1 MAGVKPNEFPILA
14 PTGST
19 ELYTQT
25 NGISGKFSVEDMWN
39 MMTVFTDE
47 FGYQYGTKFKTFDSD
62 FYGFPSTTTVVA
74 PGVYYKDPISGN
86 YYEDFTFNVNVP
98 EFGGDGST
106 FFPGYIKSIFDGT
119 YYLNMSMVVGSLEFR
134 VEDLASD
141 NSQISIEYDSIFL
154 NSNIGNINAGIFL
167 DNASCGV
174 YFQDTLL
181 NQNSFLSVSNNESF
195 LRSTDVSGQTEI
207 GIDIQDTAGVKSVSM
222 NANNIA
228 QTYTAGFN
236 IYADPT
242 DATQPVRLNISG
254 LKTYIDLAAA
264 QADGLLSGDLFI
276 VGNVLNIV
284 P

>member
-1 MAGVKPNEFPILA
+1 MAGVKPNNFPLSS
-14 PTGST
+14 PTGTT

-25 NGISGKFSVEDMWN
+25 NGINGKFSIEDMWN
-39 MMTVFTDE
+39 MMTQFTDE
-47 FGYQYGTKFKTFDSD
+47 FGYDYGTKFKTFESD
-62 FYGFPSTTTVVA
+62 FYGFPSTTTVVG
-74 PGVYYKDPISGN
+74 PGVYYKDPVSGA
-86 YYEDFTFNVNVP
+86 YYEDFAFNLNVP
-98 EFGGDGST
+98 AFGGDGST
-106 FFPGYIKSIFDGT
+106 LFPAYIKSIFDGT
-119 YYLNMSMVVGSLEFR
+119 YYLNMSIAVGSLEMR

-141 NSQISIEYDSIFL
+141 NSQISIEYDSITI
-154 NSNIGNINAGIFL
+154 NTNVGNINTGIGL
-167 DNASCGV
+167 DNTSSSI
-174 YFQDTLL
+174 YFQDNISGQTSL
-181 NQNSFLSVSNNESF
+181 LSVSATEASLKAND
-195 LRSTDVSGQTEI
+195 LTAQTEI